1 MVMKGLYIMTST
13 RPVVILLDEVGD
25 RIQITDNWIFI
36 KDEIGDVKTIL
47 NNFLGGDLYVFKQE
61 DGELK
66 RAVIKNFGSYDE
78 LGDGKLFVKW
88 Y

>member
-25 RIQITDNWIFI
+25 RIQIIDDGVII
-36 KDEIGDVKTIL
+36 RDELNDVKTVL
-47 NNFLGGDLYVFKQE
+47 NNFIWWDLYVFKQE
-61 DGELK
+61 NGELK
-66 RAVIKNFGSYDE
+66 RAVIKNFGSYNE
-78 LGDGKLFVKW
+78 LEDGKLFIRW